1 MDIQEL
7 RKIIDGIDDEM
18 TRLFVK
24 RMQAAEEVSRFKK
37 ENGMLVQDRTREREI
52 LFRVTENAPRELEAY
67 VKTLFPTLFSM
78 SRSRQNTII
87 AKNNRLAEDIK
98 AAVEE
103 TPSLFPTKA
112 VVACQGVEGAYS
124 QIAADK
130 LFSIADIMYFNSFE
144 GVFRAV
150 EKGLCRYGVLP
161 VENSSHGSVTQV
173 YDLMKKHNF
182 HIVRSLKL
190 KIDHSLLAK
199 PGTRLGDIKEIVSHE
214 QAIAQCGEF
223 LESLKGVKITVAEN
237 TASAARAVAESER
250 SDLAA
255 ISSGD
260 CASLYGLETLGGEIQ
275 DNPNNFTRF
284 ICISKKLE
292 IYPGANKVSLMLSIP
307 HRPGSLYEL
316 MSKFSVLGLNLTKL
330 ESRPVPEKEF
340 EFMFYFDI
348 EASVESEAV
357 VGLLCEIA
365 ADSLQF
371 GFLGNYAEV

>member
-67 VKTLFPTLFSM
+67 VKTLFQTLFSM

-199 PGTRLGDIKEIVSHE
+199 PGTVSGTLKRLSP
-214 QAIAQCGEF
+214 
-223 LESLKGVKITVAEN
+223 T
-237 TASAARAVAESER
+237 
-250 SDLAA
+250 
-255 ISSGD
+255 
-260 CASLYGLETLGGEIQ
+260 
-275 DNPNNFTRF
+275 
-284 ICISKKLE
+284 
-292 IYPGANKVSLMLSIP
+292 
-307 HRPGSLYEL
+307 
-316 MSKFSVLGLNLTKL
+316 
-330 ESRPVPEKEF
+330 SRR
-340 EFMFYFDI
+340 
-348 EASVESEAV
+348 
-357 VGLLCEIA
+357 
-365 ADSLQF
+365 
-371 GFLGNYAEV
+371 